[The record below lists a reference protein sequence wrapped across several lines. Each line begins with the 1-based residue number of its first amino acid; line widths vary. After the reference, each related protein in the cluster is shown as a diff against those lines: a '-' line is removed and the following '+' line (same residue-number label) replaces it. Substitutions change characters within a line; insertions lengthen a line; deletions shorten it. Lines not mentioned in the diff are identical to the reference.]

1 MYFKKEN
8 SGKRADV
15 KAAIYFCNMTNQPVN
30 YKSKMQEAN
39 KMRNLTTN
47 KVNELSDYQVRSNSN
62 FLSQID
68 IESSKDES
76 LVKFFVDEHS
86 EEAFT
91 ELVNRYSDK
100 VYRLAYRITGNPYDA
115 EEVLQEVFII
125 LVEKLNTF
133 RQESR
138 FSTWLYRVAANAS
151 YMFLRGGKKDK
162 ESQISFDDYK
172 PYNDH
177 GVLEGVAD
185 KDWSDIPD
193 YKLLSLE
200 GTQLIE
206 KAIDELPE
214 EYKIVFHM
222 KDVEGLTSKEI
233 AKILGLSLPA
243 VKSRVLRARLFLRDK
258 LSDYYSEWD
267 KN

>member
-1 MYFKKEN
+1 
-8 SGKRADV
+8 
-15 KAAIYFCNMTNQPVN
+15 
-30 YKSKMQEAN
+30 MQ
-39 KMRNLTTN
+39 NLTIN
-47 KVNELSDYQVRSNSN
+47 KVNELLDYGVHKNAN
-62 FLSQID
+62 YLSQID
-68 IESSKDES
+68 IENSKDEV
-76 LVKFFVDEHS
+76 LVKVFVNEQS
-86 EEAFT
+86 EDAFT

-100 VYRLAYRITGNPYDA
+100 VYRLAYRITGNPDDA

-162 ESQISFDDYK
+162 ESQVSFDDYK

-177 GVLEGVAD
+177 GALEGVAD
-185 KDWSDIPD
+185 KDWSDIPE
-193 YKLLSLE
+193 YKLLSIE

-206 KAIDELPE
+206 KAINKLPE
-214 EYKIVFHM
+214 DYKIVFHM
-222 KDVEGLTSKEI
+222 KDVEGLTSREI
-233 AKILGLSLPA
+233 AKVLGLSLPA

>member
-1 MYFKKEN
+1 
-8 SGKRADV
+8 
-15 KAAIYFCNMTNQPVN
+15 
-30 YKSKMQEAN
+30 MQEARLN
-39 KMRNLTTN
+39 
-47 KVNELSDYQVRSNSN
+47 SDITKISRINGRHT
-62 FLSQID
+62 D
-68 IESSKDES
+68 IQGYTDFENSKDEL
-76 LVKFFVDEHS
+76 LVKFFVDSQNED
-86 EEAFT
+86 AFT

-100 VYRLAYRITGNPYDA
+100 VYRLAYRITGNPDDA

-151 YMFLRGGKKDK
+151 YMFLRGGKKTK
-162 ESQISFDDYK
+162 ESQVSFDDYK

-177 GVLEGVAD
+177 GVLEGVQD

-193 YKLLSLE
+193 YKLLSVE
-200 GTQLIE
+200 GSQLIE
-206 KAIDELPE
+206 KAIEELPDD
-214 EYKIVFHM
+214 YKIVFHM
-222 KDVEGLTSKEI
+222 KDVEGMTSREI
-233 AKILGLSLPA
+233 AKVLNLSLPA

-267 KN
+267 KS

>member
-1 MYFKKEN
+1 MQNSRINNAKEILAIN
-8 SGKRADV
+8 VQNANFPGYIDV
-15 KAAIYFCNMTNQPVN
+15 EN
-30 YKSKMQEAN
+30 
-39 KMRNLTTN
+39 
-47 KVNELSDYQVRSNSN
+47 
-62 FLSQID
+62 
-68 IESSKDES
+68 SKDEL
-76 LVKFFVDEHS
+76 LVKFFVDSQH

-100 VYRLAYRITGNPYDA
+100 VYRLTYRITGNPDDA

-125 LVEKLNTF
+125 LIEKLHTF

-151 YMFLRGGKKDK
+151 YMYLRGGKKKK
-162 ESQISFDDYK
+162 ESQVSFDDYK

-177 GVLEGVAD
+177 GVLEGVQD

-200 GTQLIE
+200 GSQLIE
-206 KAIDELPE
+206 KAIAELPE

-222 KDVEGLTSKEI
+222 KDVEAMTSKEI
-233 AKILGLSLPA
+233 AKILNLSLPA

-267 KN
+267 RN

>member
-1 MYFKKEN
+1 MQNSRINNAKEISAIN
-8 SGKRADV
+8 VQNANFPGYIDV
-15 KAAIYFCNMTNQPVN
+15 EN
-30 YKSKMQEAN
+30 
-39 KMRNLTTN
+39 
-47 KVNELSDYQVRSNSN
+47 
-62 FLSQID
+62 
-68 IESSKDES
+68 SKDEL
-76 LVKFFVDEHS
+76 LVKFFVDSQH

-100 VYRLAYRITGNPYDA
+100 VYRLTYRITGNPDDA
-115 EEVLQEVFII
+115 EEVLQKVFII
-125 LVEKLNTF
+125 LIEKLHTF

-151 YMFLRGGKKDK
+151 YMYLRGGKKKK
-162 ESQISFDDYK
+162 ESQVSFDDYK
-172 PYNDH
+172 PYNDQ
-177 GVLEGVAD
+177 GVLEGVRD

-200 GTQLIE
+200 GSQLIE
-206 KAIDELPE
+206 KAIAELPE

-222 KDVEGLTSKEI
+222 KDVEAMTSKEI
-233 AKILGLSLPA
+233 AKILNLSLPA

-267 KN
+267 RN

>member
-1 MYFKKEN
+1 
-8 SGKRADV
+8 
-15 KAAIYFCNMTNQPVN
+15 
-30 YKSKMQEAN
+30 MQ
-39 KMRNLTTN
+39 NLTIN
-47 KVNELSDYQVRSNSN
+47 KVNELSDYGVHKNAN
-62 FLSQID
+62 YLSQID
-68 IESSKDES
+68 IENSKDEA
-76 LVKFFVDEHS
+76 LVKVFVNEQS
-86 EEAFT
+86 EDAFT

-100 VYRLAYRITGNPYDA
+100 VYRLAYRITGNPDDA

-162 ESQISFDDYK
+162 ESQVSFDDYK

-177 GVLEGVAD
+177 GALEGVAD
-185 KDWSDIPD
+185 KDWSDIPE
-193 YKLLSLE
+193 YKLLSIE

-206 KAIDELPE
+206 KAINKLPE
-214 EYKIVFHM
+214 DYKIVFHM
-222 KDVEGLTSKEI
+222 KDVEGLKSREI
-233 AKILGLSLPA
+233 AKVLGLSLPA

>member
-1 MYFKKEN
+1 MQN
-8 SGKRADV
+8 SRLNNVKDV
-15 KAAIYFCNMTNQPVN
+15 SVINAQNTNFPG
-30 YKSKMQEAN
+30 Y
-39 KMRNLTTN
+39 
-47 KVNELSDYQVRSNSN
+47 
-62 FLSQID
+62 ID
-68 IESSKDES
+68 IENSKDEL
-76 LVKFFVDEHS
+76 LVKSFVDS
-86 EEAFT
+86 QNEEAFT
-91 ELVNRYSDK
+91 ELVNRYSEK
-100 VYRLAYRITGNPYDA
+100 VYRLAYRITNNPDDA

-151 YMFLRGGKKDK
+151 YMFLRGGKKNK
-162 ESQISFDDYK
+162 ESQVSFDDYK

-177 GVLEGVAD
+177 GVLEGVSD

-193 YKLLSLE
+193 YKLVSME

-206 KAIDELPE
+206 KAINELPE
-214 EYKIVFHM
+214 EYRIVFHM
-222 KDVEGLTSKEI
+222 KDVEGMTSNEI
-233 AKILGLSLPA
+233 AKILNLSLPA

-258 LSDYYSEWD
+258 LSNYYTEWD

>member
-1 MYFKKEN
+1 MQN
-8 SGKRADV
+8 ARINNVRDV
-15 KAAIYFCNMTNQPVN
+15 SLVN
-30 YKSKMQEAN
+30 IQHAN
-39 KMRNLTTN
+39 IPGY
-47 KVNELSDYQVRSNSN
+47 V
-62 FLSQID
+62 D
-68 IESSKDES
+68 IESSKDEL
-76 LVKFFVDEHS
+76 LVKFFVDSQH

-100 VYRLAYRITGNPYDA
+100 VYRLTYRITGNPDDA

-125 LVEKLNTF
+125 LIEKLHTF

-151 YMFLRGGKKDK
+151 YMYLRGGKKKK
-162 ESQISFDDYK
+162 ESQVSFDDYK
-172 PYNDH
+172 PYNDQ
-177 GVLEGVAD
+177 GVLEGVQD

-200 GTQLIE
+200 GSQLIE
-206 KAIDELPE
+206 KAINELPE

-222 KDVEGLTSKEI
+222 KDVEGMTSKEI
-233 AKILGLSLPA
+233 AKVLDLSLPA

-258 LSDYYSEWD
+258 LSGYYSEWD

>member
-1 MYFKKEN
+1 
-8 SGKRADV
+8 
-15 KAAIYFCNMTNQPVN
+15 
-30 YKSKMQEAN
+30 MQ
-39 KMRNLTTN
+39 NLTIN
-47 KVNELSDYQVRSNSN
+47 KVNELLDYGVHKNAN
-62 FLSQID
+62 YLSQID
-68 IESSKDES
+68 IENSKDEA
-76 LVKFFVDEHS
+76 LVKVFVNEQS
-86 EEAFT
+86 EDAFT

-100 VYRLAYRITGNPYDA
+100 VYRLAYRITGNPDDA

-162 ESQISFDDYK
+162 ESQVSFDDYK

-177 GVLEGVAD
+177 GALEGVAD
-185 KDWSDIPD
+185 KDWSDIPE
-193 YKLLSLE
+193 YKLLSIE

-206 KAIDELPE
+206 KAINKLPE
-214 EYKIVFHM
+214 DYKIVFHM
-222 KDVEGLTSKEI
+222 KDVEGLTSREI
-233 AKILGLSLPA
+233 AKVLGLSLPA

>member
-1 MYFKKEN
+1 MQNARINNVK
-8 SGKRADV
+8 DV
-15 KAAIYFCNMTNQPVN
+15 SLVN
-30 YKSKMQEAN
+30 IQHAN
-39 KMRNLTTN
+39 IPGY
-47 KVNELSDYQVRSNSN
+47 V
-62 FLSQID
+62 D
-68 IESSKDES
+68 IESSKDEL
-76 LVKFFVDEHS
+76 LVKFFVDSQH

-100 VYRLAYRITGNPYDA
+100 VYRLTYRITGNPDDA

-125 LVEKLNTF
+125 LIEKLHTF

-151 YMFLRGGKKDK
+151 YMYLRGGKKKK
-162 ESQISFDDYK
+162 ESQVSFDDYK
-172 PYNDH
+172 PYNDQ
-177 GVLEGVAD
+177 GALEGVQD

-200 GTQLIE
+200 GSQLIE
-206 KAIDELPE
+206 KAINELPE

-222 KDVEGLTSKEI
+222 KDVEGMTSKEI
-233 AKILGLSLPA
+233 AKVLDLSLPA

-258 LSDYYSEWD
+258 LSGYYSEWD

>member
-1 MYFKKEN
+1 
-8 SGKRADV
+8 
-15 KAAIYFCNMTNQPVN
+15 
-30 YKSKMQEAN
+30 MQ
-39 KMRNLTTN
+39 NLTIN
-47 KVNELSDYQVRSNSN
+47 NVNRLSDYGVRKNAN
-62 FLSQID
+62 YLSQID
-68 IESSKDES
+68 IENSKDEA
-76 LVKFFVDEHS
+76 LVKVFVNEQS
-86 EEAFT
+86 EDAFT

-100 VYRLAYRITGNPYDA
+100 VYRLAYRITGNPDDA

-162 ESQISFDDYK
+162 ESQVSFDDYK

-177 GVLEGVAD
+177 GALEGVAD
-185 KDWSDIPD
+185 KDWSDIPE
-193 YKLLSLE
+193 YKLLSIE

-206 KAIDELPE
+206 KAINKLPE
-214 EYKIVFHM
+214 DYKIVFHM
-222 KDVEGLTSKEI
+222 KDVEGLTSREI
-233 AKILGLSLPA
+233 AKVLGLSLPA

>member
-1 MYFKKEN
+1 MRDLSVSKFQELPN
-8 SGKRADV
+8 LNA
-15 KAAIYFCNMTNQPVN
+15 N
-30 YKSKMQEAN
+30 YQ
-39 KMRNLTTN
+39 
-47 KVNELSDYQVRSNSN
+47 DY
-62 FLSQID
+62 LDID
-68 IESSKDES
+68 NSKDEA
-76 LVKFFVDEHS
+76 LVKLFVDTQN

-100 VYRLAYRITGNPYDA
+100 VYRLAYRITGNPDDA

-125 LVEKLNTF
+125 LVEKLGTF

-162 ESQISFDDYK
+162 QSKVSIDDYK

-177 GVLEGVAD
+177 GVLQGVED
-185 KDWSDIPD
+185 TDWSEIPD
-193 YKLLSLE
+193 YKLLSQE

-206 KAIDELPE
+206 KAINELPE

-222 KDVEGLTSKEI
+222 KDIEGMTSKEI
-233 AKILGLSLPA
+233 AKVLNLSLPA
-243 VKSRVLRARLFLRDK
+243 VKSRVLRARLFLRDR
-258 LSDYYSEWD
+258 LSNYYTEW
-267 KN
+267 NET

>member
-1 MYFKKEN
+1 
-8 SGKRADV
+8 
-15 KAAIYFCNMTNQPVN
+15 
-30 YKSKMQEAN
+30 MQEA
-39 KMRNLTTN
+39 RL
-47 KVNELSDYQVRSNSN
+47 NSEITKISRIN
-62 FLSQID
+62 GRHTD
-68 IESSKDES
+68 IQGYTDFENSKDEL
-76 LVKFFVDEHS
+76 LVKFFVDSQNED
-86 EEAFT
+86 AFT

-100 VYRLAYRITGNPYDA
+100 VYRLAYRITGNPDDA

-151 YMFLRGGKKDK
+151 YMFLRGGKKTK
-162 ESQISFDDYK
+162 ESQVSFDDYK

-177 GVLEGVAD
+177 GVLEGVQD

-193 YKLLSLE
+193 YKLLSVE
-200 GTQLIE
+200 GSQLIE
-206 KAIDELPE
+206 KAIEELPDD
-214 EYKIVFHM
+214 YKIVFHM
-222 KDVEGLTSKEI
+222 KDVEGMTSREI
-233 AKILGLSLPA
+233 AKVLNLSLPA

-267 KN
+267 KS

>member
-1 MYFKKEN
+1 MQN
-8 SGKRADV
+8 SRLN
-15 KAAIYFCNMTNQPVN
+15 KA
-30 YKSKMQEAN
+30 S
-39 KMRNLTTN
+39 R
-47 KVNELSDYQVRSNSN
+47 LSDYGVLTSSNLLDRVN
-62 FLSQID
+62 
-68 IESSKDES
+68 IEDSKDEI
-76 LVKFFVDEHS
+76 LVKFFVNDQN

-100 VYRLAYRITGNPYDA
+100 VYRLAYRITGNPDDA

-125 LVEKLNTF
+125 LIEKLNTF

-162 ESQISFDDYK
+162 ESQVSFDDYK

-177 GVLEGVAD
+177 GVLEGVQD

-206 KAIDELPE
+206 NAIDELPE

-233 AKILGLSLPA
+233 AKALGLSLPA

-258 LSDYYSEWD
+258 LSDYYSEWG

>member
-1 MYFKKEN
+1 MQNSRLNNVKEI
-8 SGKRADV
+8 S
-15 KAAIYFCNMTNQPVN
+15 AINAQNPSFPGY
-30 YKSKMQEAN
+30 
-39 KMRNLTTN
+39 
-47 KVNELSDYQVRSNSN
+47 
-62 FLSQID
+62 ID
-68 IESSKDES
+68 IEDSKDEL
-76 LVKFFVDEHS
+76 LVKFFVDS
-86 EEAFT
+86 QNEEAFT

-100 VYRLAYRITGNPYDA
+100 VYRLAYRITGNPDDA

-125 LVEKLNTF
+125 LVEKLDTF

-151 YMFLRGGKKDK
+151 YMYLRGGKKNK
-162 ESQISFDDYK
+162 ENQVSFDDYK

-177 GVLEGVAD
+177 GVLEGVQD

-206 KAIDELPE
+206 KAINELPE

-222 KDVEGLTSKEI
+222 KDVEGMTSKEI
-233 AKILGLSLPA
+233 AKILDLSLPA

-258 LSDYYSEWD
+258 LSDYYTEWD
-267 KN
+267 KK

>member
-1 MYFKKEN
+1 MSN
-8 SGKRADV
+8 L
-15 KAAIYFCNMTNQPVN
+15 AI
-30 YKSKMQEAN
+30 
-39 KMRNLTTN
+39 N
-47 KVNELSDYQVRSNSN
+47 KVNDLSDYEAQNYPS
-62 FLSQID
+62 FPGHID
-68 IESSKDES
+68 IENSKDEL
-76 LVKFFVDEHS
+76 LVKFFVDDQN

-100 VYRLAYRITGNPYDA
+100 VYRLAYRITGNPDDA

-125 LVEKLNTF
+125 LIEKLGTF

-151 YMFLRGGKKDK
+151 YMFIRGGKKNK
-162 ESQISFDDYK
+162 ERQVSIDDYK

-177 GVLEGVAD
+177 GVLEGVAE

-200 GTQLIE
+200 GTHLIE
-206 KAIDELPE
+206 KAINELPE
-214 EYKIVFHM
+214 DYKIVFHM
-222 KDVEGLTSKEI
+222 KDVEGLTSREI

-258 LSDYYSEWD
+258 LSDYYSEWG
-267 KN
+267 KM

>member
-1 MYFKKEN
+1 
-8 SGKRADV
+8 
-15 KAAIYFCNMTNQPVN
+15 
-30 YKSKMQEAN
+30 MQ
-39 KMRNLTTN
+39 NLTIN
-47 KVNELSDYQVRSNSN
+47 NVNGLSDYGVRKNAN
-62 FLSQID
+62 YLSQID
-68 IESSKDES
+68 IENSKDEA
-76 LVKFFVDEHS
+76 LVKVFVNEQS
-86 EEAFT
+86 EDAFT

-100 VYRLAYRITGNPYDA
+100 VYRLAYRITGNPDDA

-162 ESQISFDDYK
+162 ESQVSFDDYK

-177 GVLEGVAD
+177 GALEGVAD
-185 KDWSDIPD
+185 KDWSDIPE
-193 YKLLSLE
+193 YKLLSIE

-206 KAIDELPE
+206 KAINKLPE
-214 EYKIVFHM
+214 DYKIVFHM
-222 KDVEGLTSKEI
+222 KDVEGLTSREI
-233 AKILGLSLPA
+233 AKVLGLSLPA

-258 LSDYYSEWD
+258 LSDYYSECD
-267 KN
+267 NN

>member
-1 MYFKKEN
+1 
-8 SGKRADV
+8 
-15 KAAIYFCNMTNQPVN
+15 
-30 YKSKMQEAN
+30 MQ
-39 KMRNLTTN
+39 NLTIN
-47 KVNELSDYQVRSNSN
+47 KVNELSDYGVHKNAN
-62 FLSQID
+62 YLSQID
-68 IESSKDES
+68 IENSKDEA
-76 LVKFFVDEHS
+76 LVKVFVNEQS
-86 EEAFT
+86 EVAFT

-100 VYRLAYRITGNPYDA
+100 VYRLAYRITGNPDDA

-162 ESQISFDDYK
+162 ESQVSFDDYK

-177 GVLEGVAD
+177 GALEGVAD
-185 KDWSDIPD
+185 KDWSDIPE
-193 YKLLSLE
+193 YKLLSIE

-206 KAIDELPE
+206 KAINKLPE
-214 EYKIVFHM
+214 DYKIVFHM
-222 KDVEGLTSKEI
+222 KDVEGLTSREI
-233 AKILGLSLPA
+233 AKVLGLSLPA

-258 LSDYYSEWD
+258 LSDYYSEWV

>member
-1 MYFKKEN
+1 MQNSRINNAKEILAIN
-8 SGKRADV
+8 VQNANFPGYIDV
-15 KAAIYFCNMTNQPVN
+15 EN
-30 YKSKMQEAN
+30 
-39 KMRNLTTN
+39 
-47 KVNELSDYQVRSNSN
+47 
-62 FLSQID
+62 
-68 IESSKDES
+68 SKDEL
-76 LVKFFVDEHS
+76 LVKFFVDSQH

-100 VYRLAYRITGNPYDA
+100 VYRLTYRITGNPDDA

-125 LVEKLNTF
+125 LIEKLHTF

-151 YMFLRGGKKDK
+151 YMYLRGGKKKK
-162 ESQISFDDYK
+162 ESQVSFDDYK
-172 PYNDH
+172 PYNDQ
-177 GVLEGVAD
+177 GVLEGVQD

-200 GTQLIE
+200 GSQLIE
-206 KAIDELPE
+206 KAIAELPE

-222 KDVEGLTSKEI
+222 KDVEAMTSKEI
-233 AKILGLSLPA
+233 AKILNLSLPA

-267 KN
+267 RN

>member
-1 MYFKKEN
+1 MQNARINNVK
-8 SGKRADV
+8 DV
-15 KAAIYFCNMTNQPVN
+15 SVVN
-30 YKSKMQEAN
+30 VQHAN
-39 KMRNLTTN
+39 IPGY
-47 KVNELSDYQVRSNSN
+47 V
-62 FLSQID
+62 D
-68 IESSKDES
+68 IESSKDEL
-76 LVKFFVDEHS
+76 LVKFFVDSHND
-86 EEAFT
+86 EAFT

-100 VYRLAYRITGNPYDA
+100 VYRLAYRITGNPDDA

-125 LVEKLNTF
+125 LIEKLHTF

-151 YMFLRGGKKDK
+151 YMFIRGGKKSK
-162 ESQISFDDYK
+162 ESQVSFDDYK
-172 PYNDH
+172 PYNDQ
-177 GVLEGVAD
+177 GVLQGVQD
-185 KDWSDIPD
+185 NDWTDIPD
-193 YKLLSLE
+193 YKLLSME

-222 KDVEGLTSKEI
+222 KDVEGMTSKEI
-233 AKILGLSLPA
+233 AKILNLSLPA

-258 LSDYYSEWD
+258 LSGYYSEWD

>member
-1 MYFKKEN
+1 
-8 SGKRADV
+8 
-15 KAAIYFCNMTNQPVN
+15 
-30 YKSKMQEAN
+30 MQ
-39 KMRNLTTN
+39 NLTIN
-47 KVNELSDYQVRSNSN
+47 KVNELSDYGVHKNAN
-62 FLSQID
+62 YLSQID
-68 IESSKDES
+68 VENFKDEA
-76 LVKFFVDEHS
+76 LVKVFVNEQS
-86 EEAFT
+86 EDAFT

-100 VYRLAYRITGNPYDA
+100 VYRLAYRITGNPDDA

-162 ESQISFDDYK
+162 ESQVSFDDYK

-177 GVLEGVAD
+177 GALEGVAD
-185 KDWSDIPD
+185 KDWSDIPE
-193 YKLLSLE
+193 YKLLSIE

-206 KAIDELPE
+206 KAINKLPE
-214 EYKIVFHM
+214 DYKIVFHM
-222 KDVEGLTSKEI
+222 KDVEGLTSREI
-233 AKILGLSLPA
+233 AKVLGLSLPA